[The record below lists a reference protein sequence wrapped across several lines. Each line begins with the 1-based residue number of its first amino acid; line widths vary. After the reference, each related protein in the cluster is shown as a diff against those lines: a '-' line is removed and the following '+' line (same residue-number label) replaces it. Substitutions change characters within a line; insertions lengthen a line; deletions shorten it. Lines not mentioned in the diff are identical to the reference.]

1 MDQSVLAVVEER
13 DATLSE
19 LLDRVA
25 RGETV
30 TVARDGRP
38 VGRIGPVPE
47 HQLANDDAVARLRE
61 RIRAESGAF
70 TADEILSSIREGRTL

>member
-1 MDQSVLAVVEER
+1 MDQNVLTVIEEC
-13 DATLSE
+13 DATLAE

-30 TVARDGRP
+30 TVARNGRP
-38 VGRIGPVPE
+38 VGRIGPIPE
-47 HQLANDDAVARLRE
+47 HQPSDDDAVARLRE

-70 TADEILSSIREGRTL
+70 TADEILSSIREGRTV